1 MACRRNVMSSRR
13 ARSTSF
19 LSAISPNGKL
29 LGKILVPYRVSNL
42 VFGGLAKNR
51 LFIGG
56 SHTLYAIF
64 LNRRGAQ
71 TP

>member
-1 MACRRNVMSSRR
+1 MMAADHR
-13 ARSTSF
+13 A
-19 LSAISPNGKL
+19 L

-42 VFGGLAKNR
+42 CFGGPAKNR

-71 TP
+71 WP